1 MSQESYSLDTNSL
14 LLSWYQTYRPTSF
27 PSFWTHLDN
36 LMSNGRAF
44 VSSEVLRELSR
55 KNDDVHTWVAKRVR
69 AVVELE
75 TEQLI
80 LVRDLATK
88 YPALAKQRMGQRIA
102 DGFVVALAQWKGL
115 TVVTAEN
122 HKGPAKIPNICSDTG
137 VSCIT
142 LADLIAKENWTF

>member
-1 MSQESYSLDTNSL
+1 
-14 LLSWYQTYRPTSF
+14 
-27 PSFWTHLDN
+27 
-36 LMSNGRAF
+36 MSNGRAF